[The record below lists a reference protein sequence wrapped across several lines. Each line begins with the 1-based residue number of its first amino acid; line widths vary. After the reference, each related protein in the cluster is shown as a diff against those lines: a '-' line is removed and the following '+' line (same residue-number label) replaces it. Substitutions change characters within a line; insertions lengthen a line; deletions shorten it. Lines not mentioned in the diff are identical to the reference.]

1 MEFTQLK
8 SFVTAAQTLNFSEAA
23 DLLGYSQSAITV
35 HIQQLESE
43 LGCLLF
49 ERIGRKVYLSQDGQA
64 FYKYADQLLHQAA
77 LAKSIVSDRQIPH
90 GLVRVGLVESISQ
103 AILPDMVRIIHKNY
117 PDIQIKVSFGTTDE
131 LQALMTNH
139 QLDLIITLDY
149 LIHGHEWVSLCQY
162 PQTFHFVSS
171 QAYRDQVDS
180 LTLEDLVQLPMVLT
194 QKASYRFELEQIL
207 AHQGLVLNPF
217 MEISDPETI
226 LDILRK
232 GTGISFLPS
241 FTLPQAIEEGA
252 VCRVP
257 IEIDI
262 SNIYIQAFHHQSKII
277 TPALQVFIDAALDHL
292 DKLCRHQ
299 NKLKL

>member
-77 LAKSIVSDRQIPH
+77 LAKSMVSDRQLPH

-103 AILPDMVRIIHKNY
+103 AILPDMVRLIHNSY
-117 PDIQIKVSFGTTDE
+117 PDIQIKVSFGTTEE
-131 LQALMTNH
+131 LQAMMINH
-139 QLDLIITLDY
+139 QLDLIITVDY

-162 PQTFHFVSS
+162 PQTFHFIASNTYKD
-171 QAYRDQVDS
+171 QADN

-207 AHQGLVLNPF
+207 AHHGLDLNPF

-226 LDILRK
+226 LNILRR
-232 GTGISFLPS
+232 GTGLSFLPS
-241 FTLPQAIEEGA
+241 FTLARAIEEGS

-257 IEIDI
+257 LDIDI
-262 SNIYIQAFHHQSKII
+262 SNIYIQAFHHHSKII
-277 TPALQVFIDAALDHL
+277 TPALEVFIEIALDHL
-292 DKLCRHQ
+292 EQLYKQ
-299 NKLKL
+299 QKKLK